1 MGFSGDSV
9 GSSERPLL
17 GVKEIVIYT
26 SSSCSKCAM
35 LKKWLQNKNADFEE
49 KNLEDVDV
57 MADLVMRNVVVL
69 SAPAL
74 EVEGTV
80 YGENQIFDGNGLS
93 DTKLLEI
100 LKGK

>member
-1 MGFSGDSV
+1 
-9 GSSERPLL
+9 
-17 GVKEIVIYT
+17 
-26 SSSCSKCAM
+26 
-35 LKKWLQNKNADFEE
+35 
-49 KNLEDVDV
+49 

-80 YGENQIFDGNGLS
+80 YTEDQIFNGDALI

-100 LKGK
+100 LKGM

>member
-1 MGFSGDSV
+1 MGFSI
-9 GSSERPLL
+9 
-17 GVKEIVIYT
+17 KEMVIYT
-26 SSSCSKCAM
+26 SSGCSKCAM
-35 LKKWLQNKNADFEE
+35 LKKWFKNKNADFEE

-80 YGENQIFDGNGLS
+80 YTEDQIFDGDGLI
-93 DTKLLEI
+93 DTKVLEI
-100 LKGK
+100 LKGM

>member
-1 MGFSGDSV
+1 MGFSEDSV
-9 GSSERPLL
+9 GSLERPLR
-17 GVKEIVIYT
+17 VREIVIYT
-26 SSSCSKCAM
+26 SSNCIKCAM
-35 LKKWLQNKNADFEE
+35 LKKWLKNKNADFEE

-80 YGENQIFDGNGLS
+80 YTEEQIFDGTGLI

-100 LKGK
+100 VKGR

>member
-1 MGFSGDSV
+1 MGFSI
-9 GSSERPLL
+9 
-17 GVKEIVIYT
+17 KEMVIYT
-26 SSSCSKCAM
+26 SSGCSKCAM
-35 LKKWLQNKNADFEE
+35 LKKWFKNKNADFEE

-80 YGENQIFDGNGLS
+80 YTEDQIFDGDGLI

-100 LKGK
+100 LKGM